1 MTCQLEVSNQKLE
14 FMPNQSQVTHIFNEM
29 VLKGIE
35 LICQQ
40 NRYFSERQE
49 MQLYRSQ
56 KNEQV
61 TLFQLKYIVESD
73 QHLTSIKDKY
83 QATYANTVSVL
94 QKYEEY
100 ITPYMDIYYENIQIQ
115 PLENTIDLKLFK

>member
-1 MTCQLEVSNQKLE
+1 
-14 FMPNQSQVTHIFNEM
+14 M

-83 QATYANTVSVL
+83 QSTYANTVSVL